1 MLLTHYI
8 IGYFLSWIPSLF
20 VLYYNI
26 NKEYMYLTNLLF
38 IVLFY
43 YLNYNQTQKLIEF
56 NKKLFYLCIIHSIIF
71 WIIFV
76 ERNINFDIQRE
87 RFEKLEMVYKVLYLI
102 EILLIFISDR
112 LLIYYI
118 SLYFYNIANYKTIRK
133 SK

>member
-8 IGYFLSWIPSLF
+8 IGYFVSWIPSLF

-26 NKEYMYLTNLLF
+26 NKKYMCLTNLLF

-87 RFEKLEMVYKVLYLI
+87 RFEKLEMVYKFLYLI

-118 SLYFYNIANYKTIRK
+118 SLYFYNITNYKTIRK